1 MDIQIITA
9 PVVGGLIGL
18 ITNGLAIRMMFRPLK
33 PIYIGR
39 FRLPFTPGL
48 IPKERERLAKSIG
61 EVISRELI
69 NKDTLKTTLLSGS
82 MKEQFSA
89 KLDEII
95 DKYRNSGD
103 TVGSIAEKFFEK
115 EKMQEKLDNAK
126 DVLAQTITKRAIEQ
140 DIGRTIV
147 DYAYDEIMSKTKP
160 ILKSITASALNS
172 MKKPFAN
179 RINDLIASRSKPLI
193 EKFLDGEADELI
205 NMPLKDIITK
215 YQDRLPEVK
224 EYLWNVYTDI
234 ITKKLEGV
242 LDTVG
247 IAEIVSN
254 KINDFELLELE
265 NLVTTLMRKELNALI
280 WLGGLLGLIMGFVN
294 VII

>member
-48 IPKERERLAKSIG
+48 NPKERERLAKSIG

-247 IAEIVSN
+247 IAEVVSN

>member
-89 KLDEII
+89 KLDEIV

-247 IAEIVSN
+247 IAEVVSN

>member
-247 IAEIVSN
+247 IAEMVSN

>member
-247 IAEIVSN
+247 IAEVVSN

>member
-33 PIYIGR
+33 PVYIGR

-69 NKDTLKTTLLSGS
+69 NKDTLKATLLSES

-95 DKYRNSGD
+95 GKYRNSGD

-126 DVLAQTITKRAIEQ
+126 DVLAQTIARRAIEK

-147 DYAYDEIMSKTKP
+147 DYAYEEIMSKTKP

-172 MKKPFAN
+172 MKKPFAS
-179 RINDLIASRSKPLI
+179 RINDLIAGRSKPLI
-193 EKFLDGEADELI
+193 ENFLDDEADEII
-205 NMPLKDIITK
+205 NTPLKDIITK
-215 YQDRLPEVK
+215 YQDRLPGVK

-280 WLGGLLGLIMGFVN
+280 WLGGLLGFIMGFVN

>member
-160 ILKSITASALNS
+160 MLKSITASALNS

-247 IAEIVSN
+247 IAEVVSN